1 MVELVRSG
9 RSPEELAR
17 EFEPSSQAICDWV
30 RQADL
35 DERRWATDLIHHS
48 DQGRQYTSIAFGAR
62 CREAGLQPSMGSVGD
77 CYDNALAES
86 FFAARKCELLE
97 RHSYR
102 HPAEARLSVFDY
114 LESFYNPRRRHS
126 ALGNVSPM
134 RFETLHAARHPGD
147 APCGTAR
154 FRGTAGLLEPFEGS
168 SPPPPTLPYDSKSS
182 TVHRGKASPLNLS
195 I

>member
-1 MVELVRSG
+1 MPRLRPPYPAEFRSRMVELVRSG

-86 FFAARKCELLE
+86 FFATLECELLE
-97 RHSYR
+97 RNLYR

-114 LESFYNPRRRHS
+114 LEGFYNPRRRHS
-126 ALGNVSPM
+126 ALRNVSPM
-134 RFETLHAARHPGD
+134 RFEALHALNNSGG
-147 APCGTAR
+147 APCGAPR
-154 FRGTAGLLEPFEGS
+154 FRGTEELLEPLQGS
-168 SPPPPTLPYDSKSS
+168 S
-182 TVHRGKASPLNLS
+182 SPAHPVL
-195 I
+195 